1 MDNIEFKIGD
11 EVEIIPVSKSY
22 SKVIGNITKQIDK
35 DVFEVE
41 YTTSDGITRT
51 DRYYSQ
57 DLKPTQETKV
67 LESLKRVMNE
77 GYPRSEYQL
86 TIKGTFKCKLK
97 FPDGTIKEENVK
109 LFGKTID
116 TGYYD
121 SNIYGVDP
129 ENAVGGYEL
138 DQKEDFNPEDFEI
151 DDDRLYSS
159 DYFDDVEI
167 LEIIEPI
174 DYEIEDVE
182 PYDDGYYPED

>member
-1 MDNIEFKIGD
+1 MNDIEFKIGD
-11 EVEIIPVSKSY
+11 EVEIIPASKPY
-22 SKVIGNITKQIDK
+22 LKVTGNIIKQIDK

-41 YTTSDGITRT
+41 YTTSNGITRT
-51 DRYYSQ
+51 DRYYAQ

-67 LESLKRVMNE
+67 LESLKRAMNE
-77 GYPRSEYQL
+77 GHYRETYEL

-97 FPDGTIKEENVK
+97 FPDGTIKEENVE
-109 LFGKTID
+109 LYGKAID

-138 DQKEDFNPEDFEI
+138 DQKEDFHAEDFEI
-151 DDDRLYSS
+151 DDERPEFYDAEL
-159 DYFDDVEI
+159 